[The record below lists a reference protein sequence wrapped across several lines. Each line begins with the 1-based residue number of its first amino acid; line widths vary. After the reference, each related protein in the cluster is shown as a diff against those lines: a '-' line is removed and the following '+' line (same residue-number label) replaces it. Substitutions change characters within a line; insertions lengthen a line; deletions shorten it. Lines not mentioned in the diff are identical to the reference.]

1 MFFGVNIIGLF
12 FNFIGYFM
20 MSESN
25 INKYDYS
32 LTPDDRHKH
41 KFSSTTLN
49 VNYWLDQST
58 RDTIQNMKKERPNA
72 FEDFNKNMEKHVYDL
87 TSRHCD
93 EAKFEKK
100 RLLSRANHFNHR
112 PEKRQ

>member
-1 MFFGVNIIGLF
+1 M
-12 FNFIGYFM
+12 
-20 MSESN
+20 
-25 INKYDYS
+25 
-32 LTPDDRHKH
+32 
-41 KFSSTTLN
+41 
-49 VNYWLDQST
+49 Q
-58 RDTIQNMKKERPNA
+58 KERPSA

-87 TSRHCD
+87 TSRNCD